1 MTTPTSSRLG
11 LLVAIIAAAAGGFLA
26 YRWLR
31 PDAPPPPA
39 VSAPAASLPALRP
52 VFSLED
58 ATGRMRSITEW
69 DGRALVVNFWA
80 TWCPPCRRE
89 IPLLNELQ
97 REHAADGVQVI
108 GVAVDFREDV
118 RAYLQ
123 QTPVDYPVLIGEQ
136 AGLDVMRAF
145 GMETAGFPFTVFTDR
160 KGAIVAVF
168 VGELHRPQ
176 AQAILAT
183 VREVD
188 AGRLTAA
195 AARTRIEQQLA
206 ALRDGAPAS

>member
-1 MTTPTSSRLG
+1 MASPLLSRLA
-11 LLVAIIAAAAGGFLA
+11 LVAAILAAAAGGFAA
-26 YRWLR
+26 YRWMK

-39 VSAPAASLPALRP
+39 VSTPAASLPAMRP
-52 VFSLED
+52 EFSLED
-58 ATGRMRSITEW
+58 AAGRMRAITEW

-108 GVAVDFREDV
+108 GIAVDFRDDV

-123 QTPVDYPVLIGEQ
+123 QTPVEYPVLIGEQ

-176 AQAILAT
+176 AEAILAT

-188 AGRLTAA
+188 AGSLTAP
-195 AARTRIEQQLA
+195 AARLRIERQLA
-206 ALRDGAPAS
+206 ALEVKPAGS

>member
-1 MTTPTSSRLG
+1 MQPPLLARFG
-11 LLVAIIAAAAGGFLA
+11 LPAAIAAAAITGFVA
-26 YRWLR
+26 YRSLG
-31 PDAPPPPA
+31 PDTPPPPA
-39 VSAPAASLPALRP
+39 VSAPVAGLPALRP

-108 GVAVDFREDV
+108 GVAVDFRDDV
-118 RAYLQ
+118 RSYLE
-123 QTPVDYPVLIGEQ
+123 QTPVEYPVLIGEQ

-160 KGAIVAVF
+160 KGVIVAVF

-183 VREVD
+183 VRDVD
-188 AGRLTAA
+188 AGRLTAM

-206 ALRDGAPAS
+206 ALKASPGES